1 MICQI
6 YRPLNCKGCPEYDK
20 DYCQGVKKG
29 MKQIRKIYR
38 EDAHRQNN
46 YATKMAIL
54 PIISESDSPQLTA
67 RDILNKVEQEKRSR
81 RRIKLWYVHEVMQ
94 RMYKHK
100 KIDGKIYY
108 FAKFVEPLY

>member
-1 MICQI
+1 MLCQI
-6 YRPLNCKGCPEYDK
+6 YRPLNCKGCPEQHK
-20 DYCQGVKKG
+20 DYCEGIKQGNKLV
-29 MKQIRKIYR
+29 R
-38 EDAHRQNN
+38 EYDHQMNN

-81 RRIKLWYVHEVMQ
+81 RRIKLWFVHEVMQ
-94 RMYKHK
+94 RMYKYK